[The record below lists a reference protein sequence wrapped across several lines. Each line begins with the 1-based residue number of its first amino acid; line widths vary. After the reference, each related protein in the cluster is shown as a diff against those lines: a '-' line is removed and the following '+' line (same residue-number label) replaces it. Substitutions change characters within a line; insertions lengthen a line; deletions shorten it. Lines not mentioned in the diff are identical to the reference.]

1 MGQSL
6 ANTVLALALGFIAN
20 LLVGK
25 SPFPTVIVDDEVTV
39 DFIVVG
45 SGSAGSPV
53 AARLSEVEE
62 WQVLV
67 LEAGGQPSPE
77 SAVPGIS
84 SFAALEGSAMNYNYR
99 TTPQKYAQF
108 SYTNNTTPYPSGK
121 VIGGSS
127 VINYMMYNRG
137 NKFDFDRWAA
147 LGNPGW
153 DYQTVLK
160 YFKKLEDYGGQ
171 LTAENR
177 PYHGTGGPLRVENKR
192 WGSAVMTAFLAAGL
206 ELGHPT
212 LDINAGSQMGFNTPD
227 VTVKNGKRHTAAD
240 AFLRPNLQRPN
251 LRLQSGSHVTKILF
265 DDNLK
270 ATGVEYRQDNKTKR
284 AYARKEVVVC
294 AGAIDSPKL
303 LLLSGIGPQQHL
315 QGLGIKTLVDLPGV
329 GENLQDHPT
338 VFGISWSVPK
348 GEASSVKRVLGP
360 SSKLLYKHLR
370 KGPLS
375 APLGVEGNAW
385 MRLEEGG
392 DPTVPDMQFLIISQ
406 ALGFNFDLLLS
417 SAISLKNK
425 EYRGYLKA
433 LRGIEGF
440 NIGPMLTVPKSR
452 GSVTLRSSDPFD
464 PPLIDPNF
472 LSHPDDV
479 ELFLKGIKFAL
490 AIGNT
495 TAMRDG
501 IGAMFVAEP
510 LPGCQTHPWGSDD
523 YWRCFTRHMAS
534 TTYHP
539 AGTCKMAPLTD
550 PLGVVTSTLKVRGV
564 NGLRVIDAS
573 IMPYITSANTNAPA
587 IMIGERGADFI
598 KEDHGIQINI

>member
-39 DFIVVG
+39 DFIV
-45 SGSAGSPV
+45 GSAGSPV

-212 LDINAGSQMGFNTPD
+212 LDINAGSQMGECAVASSFNTPD

-329 GENLQDHPT
+329 
-338 VFGISWSVPK
+338 
-348 GEASSVKRVLGP
+348 
-360 SSKLLYKHLR
+360 
-370 KGPLS
+370 GPLS